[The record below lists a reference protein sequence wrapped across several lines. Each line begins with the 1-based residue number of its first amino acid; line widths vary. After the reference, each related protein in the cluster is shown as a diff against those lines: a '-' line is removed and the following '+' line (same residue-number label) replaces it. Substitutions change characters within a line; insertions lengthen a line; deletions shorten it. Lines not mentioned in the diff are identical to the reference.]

1 MRKFDEGHYWVQVA
15 EDDDPEVALYSGGG
29 WLLHATEE
37 TFETTD
43 FYRIGRRVEPGQD
56 AFEPAVSPDPTT

>member
-1 MRKFDEGHYWVQVA
+1 MREFDEGQYWVQVA
-15 EDDDPEVALYSGGG
+15 EGDDPEVARYSGEI
-29 WLLHATEE
+29 WLLQGMEE
-37 TFETTD
+37 IFETTE